1 MVDFLQTEESSHE
14 FFFKEK
20 KYIFK
25 NGEKVKIKLYKSVL
39 KGSEKNRNQSV
50 FFLSY
55 SSSTQKTWKGYKPQ
69 IWKPGS
75 SNICLHTE
83 VSGLMKADMENWHR
97 RKMCTRIRQE

>member
-1 MVDFLQTEESSHE
+1 MN

-50 FFLSY
+50 FSFLTVPPPKKHEKDINHKHGNQVVVIFVFTLKS
-55 SSSTQKTWKGYKPQ
+55 Q
-69 IWKPGS
+69 
-75 SNICLHTE
+75 
-83 VSGLMKADMENWHR
+83 V
-97 RKMCTRIRQE
+97 

>member
-14 FFFKEK
+14 FFKEK

-55 SSSTQKTWKGYKPQ
+55 SSSTQET
-69 IWKPGS
+69 
-75 SNICLHTE
+75 
-83 VSGLMKADMENWHR
+83 
-97 RKMCTRIRQE
+97 